1 MYTTNNKK
9 HLNNQ
14 IDIEQYP
21 PINLL
26 VFDKLLDNRILFLSG
41 PINSYISEVIKANL
55 LYLDSI
61 SNKDITLYINSP
73 GGSIYDGFGILDT
86 MEYIKSDIVTINT
99 GLAASMSAVILCA
112 GTKGKRKALKRSRTM
127 IHQPSLGYFMS
138 TSTASDIEIEANE
151 IINLKTQ
158 LSEILSEKTGQPY
171 DKIIKDS
178 DRDYWMTS
186 LMAKQYG
193 IIDEI
198 VDKRK

>member
-61 SNKDITLYINSP
+61 SNKVLPQLGHEMYSV
-73 GGSIYDGFGILDT
+73 L
-86 MEYIKSDIVTINT
+86 
-99 GLAASMSAVILCA
+99 VIRA
-112 GTKGKRKALKRSRTM
+112 PVA
-127 IHQPSLGYFMS
+127 
-138 TSTASDIEIEANE
+138 D
-151 IINLKTQ
+151 
-158 LSEILSEKTGQPY
+158 
-171 DKIIKDS
+171 
-178 DRDYWMTS
+178 
-186 LMAKQYG
+186 
-193 IIDEI
+193 
-198 VDKRK
+198 